1 VKPVSLALVLVL
13 SLFSL
18 QAFGAVSI
26 EPSGVQFPT
35 QPINTASA
43 LQSLAVFNQGTATI
57 TVQTVTSNLSV
68 FTVVGAKLP
77 VTIAPKA
84 FQIFQ
89 VQFTPNLAK
98 SFSGKLTLTFT
109 GAATQTINVLGNGT
123 NPSAILTPSLSSI
136 NFGDQAL
143 GTNVPTQTLTITNHG
158 TINAHLTQVTVTPPF
173 TQTGWTAS
181 TLIGPGKSFTMQIGF
196 SPSNLGLASGMV
208 FLSYDVANQEGVSLW
223 GTAEAATSFGI
234 TGYPALPGATQ
245 KAAYNAVLSVT
256 GGTAPYTWNLLS
268 GSLPSGLS
276 LSSTGIVSGT
286 VGSTVATGT
295 YTFSATATDS
305 STPAFNAT
313 RTFTVLVGKPT
324 GASCNNISFNAPDG
338 SGPII
343 PITDLGTNLYGG
355 SESGGLYANGSNQDD
370 PVHDAYGQGL
380 ATGIQP
386 LDSNGNPSPT
396 GKYVLL
402 AIGLSVTQQSFLQ
415 FIPMVN
421 ADPAKNPNLV
431 VVDGGSGGATVSQ
444 LTSTTSNSF
453 WEAITN
459 VYLPNSGV
467 TSNQVV
473 AVLFMDTDGGPSG
486 TFPSDM
492 TALQSQM
499 ETVAQ
504 NILKFFPNVKI
515 TYASSMYYM
524 GYSVGV
530 ANLDPD
536 PWAYESGFAVKN
548 MIQDQLNGNSN
559 LNFNPTV
566 GTVEAPWLAWGPYL
580 WANGLTPRSDGLAWS
595 CQDLQADGTHPA
607 SPGGR
612 IKVSSLILNFFKTDD
627 TASPWFLAP
636 GALPALQ

>member
-1 VKPVSLALVLVL
+1 M
-13 SLFSL
+13 
-18 QAFGAVSI
+18 
-26 EPSGVQFPT
+26 
-35 QPINTASA
+35 
-43 LQSLAVFNQGTATI
+43 
-57 TVQTVTSNLSV
+57 
-68 FTVVGAKLP
+68 AK
-77 VTIAPKA
+77 A
-84 FQIFQ
+84 
-89 VQFTPNLAK
+89 
-98 SFSGKLTLTFT
+98 FSGKLTLTFT
-109 GAATQTINVLGNGT
+109 GAATQSINVLGNGT

-136 NFGDQAL
+136 NFGDQTL
-143 GTNVPTQTLTITNHG
+143 GATVPTQTLTITNSG

-173 TQTGWTAS
+173 TQTGFTAS
-181 TLIGPGKSFTMQIGF
+181 TLIKPGKSFSVQIGF

-208 FLSYDVANQEGVSLW
+208 FLSYDVAPFGGVSLW
-223 GTAEAATSFGI
+223 GTADAATSFGI
-234 TGYPALPGATQ
+234 PGYPTLPGATQ
-245 KAAYNAVLSVT
+245 NALYNAVLDVT
-256 GGTAPYTWNLLS
+256 GGTAPYTWNLASGALPTGLTLS
-268 GSLPSGLS
+268 GS
-276 LSSTGIVSGT
+276 GT
-286 VGSTVATGT
+286 VTGTVASTVAVGT
-295 YTFSATATDS
+295 YTFSATAMDS
-305 STPAFNAT
+305 SVPAFSAT
-313 RTFTVLVGKPT
+313 RTYTVVVSKPT

-338 SGPII
+338 SGPMI

-370 PVHDAYGQGL
+370 PVHDAYGQTL
-380 ATGIQP
+380 AAGIQP

-396 GKYVLL
+396 GKYVML

-415 FIPMVN
+415 FVPMVN
-421 ADPAKNPNLV
+421 TDPSKNPNLV

-459 VYLPNSGV
+459 VYLPNAGV
-467 TSNQVV
+467 TPNQVV
-473 AVLFMDTDGGPSG
+473 AVMFMDTDGGPSG
-486 TFPSDM
+486 TFPNDM
-492 TALQSQM
+492 TNLQSQM

-515 TYASSMYYM
+515 TYATSMYYM

-559 LNFNPTV
+559 LNFDPAV
-566 GTVEAPWLAWGPYL
+566 GTVKAPWLAWGPYM

-612 IKVSSLILNFFKTDD
+612 IKVSSIMLNFFKTDD

-636 GALPALQ
+636 GALPARH